1 MHQFLFN
8 LNSCKSD
15 TLLKVGLSLPE
26 MVAQEKVVDGVL
38 ELLKAN
44 QLDENSSTDSLEK
57 TVSFFNAMFSVLM
70 VSENLMNET
79 QLIRDCTSA
88 IGAACDAISTDATI
102 IQLLIAVIK
111 INCFLSLCSITK
123 PFIFQ
128 GGDETSDS
136 GLLMQYITQNAES
149 IRQQVKLIK
158 RRLPH
163 DMSVT
168 KCNLSAK
175 TIQNLRQIV
184 ENFSKLMHLMFSTA
198 RQVVA
203 TVTIDGADNKD
214 AAISHA
220 KLWDLLSQQ
229 CENVYEQDDRGPS
242 QNIRAV
248 LTEANTDMSQLAQY
262 LLDNEY
268 EIMAASNKEE
278 KPVAPIV
285 QRAQF
290 VKKQLEETKTLTATL
305 ENREAEIRQL
315 KMAAKLK
322 LNELS
327 EMQIRKDLAEK
338 KLSVLQHDFD
348 MNMEKLQRR
357 LDETTQLL
365 KKKEKE
371 YEETMD
377 HLQSDI
383 DSLETEK
390 GALREKLKGHKKGGD
405 LKSTTAFDIQ
415 ASSPFI
421 DQELQLL
428 KKAFMEER
436 NERLR
441 LQAQDYQKILSSLE
455 PIHVPRT
462 KDRRIEELDKKL
474 TEIKHEWILSMAR
487 GATFPSTNSK
497 HANVKKLLQDQDLH
511 QRIVRD
517 EIQVKAAQAASDVL
531 SEYLD
536 RKPHRA
542 TKGDFHIFPTVELK
556 KALA

>member
-1 MHQFLFN
+1 M
-8 LNSCKSD
+8 
-15 TLLKVGLSLPE
+15 
-26 MVAQEKVVDGVL
+26 
-38 ELLKAN
+38 
-44 QLDENSSTDSLEK
+44 
-57 TVSFFNAMFSVLM
+57 
-70 VSENLMNET
+70 
-79 QLIRDCTSA
+79 
-88 IGAACDAISTDATI
+88 
-102 IQLLIAVIK
+102 
-111 INCFLSLCSITK
+111 
-123 PFIFQ
+123 
-128 GGDETSDS
+128 
-136 GLLMQYITQNAES
+136 LMQYINQNVEA

-163 DMSVT
+163 DVSVT
-168 KCNLSAK
+168 KCNLAAK

-198 RQVVA
+198 RQVVS
-203 TVTIDGADNKD
+203 TVTIDGAENKD
-214 AAISHA
+214 SSISHA
-220 KLWDLLSQQ
+220 KLWELLSQQ

-248 LTEANTDMSQLAQY
+248 LSEANTDMSQLAQY

-268 EIMAASNKEE
+268 EIMSASNKEE
-278 KPVAPIV
+278 KTVAPIV

-315 KMAAKLK
+315 KLSAKLK

-338 KLSVLQHDFD
+338 KLSVLQHDYD
-348 MNMEKLQRR
+348 MNVEKLQRR

-415 ASSPFI
+415 ASSPYI

-428 KKAFMEER
+428 KKAFVEER

-441 LQAQDYQKILSSLE
+441 LQAQEFRKILGSLE
-455 PIHVPRT
+455 PIHVPKT
-462 KDRRIEELDKKL
+462 KDRRIEELDQKL

-487 GATFPSTNSK
+487 GATFPSTNAK
-497 HANVKKLLQDQDLH
+497 HANVKKLLQDQH
-511 QRIVRD
+511 VQQQMYRA
-517 EIQVKAAQAASDVL
+517 EIQVKAAQAASNVL

-542 TKGDFHIFPTVELK
+542 SKGDFHIFPTVELK
-556 KALA
+556 KAMA

>member
-1 MHQFLFN
+1 
-8 LNSCKSD
+8 
-15 TLLKVGLSLPE
+15 
-26 MVAQEKVVDGVL
+26 
-38 ELLKAN
+38 
-44 QLDENSSTDSLEK
+44 
-57 TVSFFNAMFSVLM
+57 
-70 VSENLMNET
+70 
-79 QLIRDCTSA
+79 
-88 IGAACDAISTDATI
+88 
-102 IQLLIAVIK
+102 
-111 INCFLSLCSITK
+111 
-123 PFIFQ
+123 
-128 GGDETSDS
+128 
-136 GLLMQYITQNAES
+136 MQYINQNVEN

-163 DMSVT
+163 DSSVT
-168 KCNLSAK
+168 KCNLAPK

-184 ENFSKLMHLMFSTA
+184 ENFNKLMSLMFSAA
-198 RQVVA
+198 RQVVSA
-203 TVTIDGADNKD
+203 VTIEGADNKD
-214 AAISHA
+214 SSIAHA
-220 KLWDLLSQQ
+220 KLWEILSQQ

-242 QNIRAV
+242 QNIRTV
-248 LTEANTDMSQLAQY
+248 LAEANTDMSQLAQY

-268 EIMAASNKEE
+268 EIMAASGKEE

-315 KMAAKLK
+315 KLAAKMK

-338 KLSVLQHDFD
+338 KLSVLHHDYD
-348 MNMEKLQRR
+348 MNVEKLQRK

-365 KKKEKE
+365 KKKERE

-390 GALREKLKGHKKGGD
+390 GALREKLMKGHGQRKAGD

-428 KKAFMEER
+428 KKAFVDER
-436 NERLR
+436 SERLR
-441 LQAQDYQKILSSLE
+441 LQAEDYRKILDSLE
-455 PIHVPRT
+455 PIHVPKPR
-462 KDRRIEELDKKL
+462 DRRIEELDKKL
-474 TEIKHEWILSMAR
+474 MEVKHEWILSMAR
-487 GATFPSTNSK
+487 GSTFPSTSGK
-497 HANVKKLLQDQDLH
+497 HANVRKAIQEQEVR
-511 QRIVRD
+511 QRVLRT
-517 EIQVKAAQAASDVL
+517 EIQLKAAEAANTVL
-531 SEYLD
+531 SEYLE
-536 RKPHRA
+536 RKPYRG
-542 TKGDFHIFPTVELK
+542 TKGDFQRFPTVELK

>member
-1 MHQFLFN
+1 
-8 LNSCKSD
+8 
-15 TLLKVGLSLPE
+15 
-26 MVAQEKVVDGVL
+26 
-38 ELLKAN
+38 
-44 QLDENSSTDSLEK
+44 
-57 TVSFFNAMFSVLM
+57 
-70 VSENLMNET
+70 
-79 QLIRDCTSA
+79 
-88 IGAACDAISTDATI
+88 
-102 IQLLIAVIK
+102 
-111 INCFLSLCSITK
+111 
-123 PFIFQ
+123 
-128 GGDETSDS
+128 
-136 GLLMQYITQNAES
+136 MQYINQNVEN

-163 DMSVT
+163 DASVT
-168 KCNLSAK
+168 KCNLAAK
-175 TIQNLRQIV
+175 TIQTLRQTV
-184 ENFSKLMHLMFSTA
+184 ENFNKLMFLMFSVA
-198 RQVVA
+198 RQVVSA
-203 TVTIDGADNKD
+203 VTIEGGDNKD
-214 AAISHA
+214 ASIAHA
-220 KLWDLLSQQ
+220 KLWEILSQQ

-242 QNIRAV
+242 QNIRTM
-248 LTEANTDMSQLAQY
+248 LTETNTDIAQLAQY

-268 EIMAASNKEE
+268 EIMAASGKDA
-278 KPVAPIV
+278 KPVPPIM
-285 QRAQF
+285 QRAQY

-315 KMAAKLK
+315 KLAAKMK

-338 KLSVLQHDFD
+338 KVSVLQHDYD

-357 LDETTQLL
+357 LDETSQTL

-390 GALREKLKGHKKGGD
+390 GALREKLKGHGQKKGGD
-405 LKSTTAFDIQ
+405 LKSSTAFDIQ
-415 ASSPFI
+415 SSSPFI

-428 KKAFMEER
+428 KKAFVEER

-441 LQAQDYQKILSSLE
+441 LQAQDYNKILGALE
-455 PIHVPRT
+455 PIHVPKT
-462 KDRRIEELDKKL
+462 KDRRIEELDQKL

-487 GATFPSTNSK
+487 GGTFPSTNAK
-497 HANVKKLLQDQDLH
+497 HVNVKKLLQEQEV
-511 QRIVRD
+511 QRRVLRT
-517 EIQVKAAQAASDVL
+517 EIKVKAAQAASDVL

-542 TKGDFHIFPTVELK
+542 SKGDFYKFPTVELK

>member
-1 MHQFLFN
+1 
-8 LNSCKSD
+8 
-15 TLLKVGLSLPE
+15 
-26 MVAQEKVVDGVL
+26 
-38 ELLKAN
+38 
-44 QLDENSSTDSLEK
+44 
-57 TVSFFNAMFSVLM
+57 
-70 VSENLMNET
+70 
-79 QLIRDCTSA
+79 
-88 IGAACDAISTDATI
+88 
-102 IQLLIAVIK
+102 
-111 INCFLSLCSITK
+111 
-123 PFIFQ
+123 
-128 GGDETSDS
+128 
-136 GLLMQYITQNAES
+136 MQYINQNVET

-163 DMSVT
+163 DVSVT
-168 KCNLSAK
+168 KCNLAAK
-175 TIQNLRQIV
+175 TISNLRQIV
-184 ENFSKLMHLMFSTA
+184 ENFNKLQQLMFSAA
-198 RQVVA
+198 RQVMSELA
-203 TVTIDGADNKD
+203 TDGEVDNKQD
-214 AAISHA
+214 ASMGHA
-220 KLWDLLSQQ
+220 KLWEILSQH

-248 LTEANTDMSQLAQY
+248 LTEANTDMAQLAQY

-268 EIMAASNKEE
+268 EIAASGKEE
-278 KPVAPIV
+278 KPVPPIL
-285 QRAQF
+285 QRAQY

-315 KMAAKLK
+315 KLAAKMK

-338 KLSVLQHDFD
+338 KLSVLQHDYD
-348 MNMEKLQRR
+348 MNVEKLQRR

-390 GALREKLKGHKKGGD
+390 GALREKLKGHGQKKGGD

-415 ASSPFI
+415 SSSPFI

-428 KKAFMEER
+428 KKAFVEER

-441 LQAQDYQKILSSLE
+441 LQAQDYNKILGALE
-455 PIHVPRT
+455 PIFIPKVKDPRI
-462 KDRRIEELDKKL
+462 DELDQKL
-474 TEIKHEWILSMAR
+474 TNIKHEWILSMAR
-487 GATFPSTNSK
+487 GVTFPNSTTTRQPNLK
-497 HANVKKLLQDQDLH
+497 KRLQEQEVK
-511 QRIVRD
+511 QRVTRS
-517 EIQVKAAQAASDVL
+517 EIQMKAQQAASDVL
-531 SEYLD
+531 SEYLE

-542 TKGDFHIFPTVELK
+542 SKGEFHKFPTVELK

>member
-1 MHQFLFN
+1 
-8 LNSCKSD
+8 
-15 TLLKVGLSLPE
+15 
-26 MVAQEKVVDGVL
+26 
-38 ELLKAN
+38 
-44 QLDENSSTDSLEK
+44 
-57 TVSFFNAMFSVLM
+57 
-70 VSENLMNET
+70 
-79 QLIRDCTSA
+79 
-88 IGAACDAISTDATI
+88 
-102 IQLLIAVIK
+102 
-111 INCFLSLCSITK
+111 
-123 PFIFQ
+123 
-128 GGDETSDS
+128 
-136 GLLMQYITQNAES
+136 MQYINQNVET

-163 DMSVT
+163 DVSVT
-168 KCNLSAK
+168 KCNLAAK
-175 TIQNLRQIV
+175 TIQNLRLIV
-184 ENFSKLMHLMFSTA
+184 ENFNKLMYLMFSA
-198 RQVVA
+198 MRQVVSV
-203 TVTIDGADNKD
+203 VTIDGADNKD
-214 AAISHA
+214 ASIGHT
-220 KLWDLLSQQ
+220 KLWEILSQQ

-268 EIMAASNKEE
+268 EIMSGSGKGE

-285 QRAQF
+285 QRAQY

-315 KMAAKLK
+315 KLAAKMK

-338 KLSVLQHDFD
+338 KLSVLQHDYD
-348 MNMEKLQRR
+348 MNVEKLQRR

-390 GALREKLKGHKKGGD
+390 GALREKLKGHGQKKGGD

-421 DQELQLL
+421 EQELQLL
-428 KKAFMEER
+428 KKAFVEER

-441 LQAQDYQKILSSLE
+441 LQALEYNKILSTLE
-455 PIHVPRT
+455 PIHVPKMR
-462 KDRRIEELDKKL
+462 DRRIEELDQKL
-474 TEIKHEWILSMAR
+474 TAIKHEWILSMAR
-487 GATFPSTNSK
+487 GGTFPSTNGK
-497 HANVKKLLQDQDLH
+497 HCNVKKLLQEH
-511 QRIVRD
+511 EVKQRVLRS
-517 EIQVKAAQAASDVL
+517 EIQAKAAQAASDVL

-542 TKGDFHIFPTVELK
+542 DKGDFNLFPKVELR
-556 KALA
+556 KAFA